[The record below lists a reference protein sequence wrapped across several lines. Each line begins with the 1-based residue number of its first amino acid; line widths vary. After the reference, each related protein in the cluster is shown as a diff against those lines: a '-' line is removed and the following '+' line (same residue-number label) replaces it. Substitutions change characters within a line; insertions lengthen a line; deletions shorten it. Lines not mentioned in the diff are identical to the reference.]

1 LPDRRTDVEEET
13 WLTERRAI
21 IQQAL
26 RQLPPAQREV
36 IELAYFGGLTHVEI
50 ANRLGDAAFRAEVD
64 EARRVVELLPLAAPP
79 LTPPAGLRGQVFAQ
93 LRPAT
98 PVRPRSAVR
107 PWWPAWRLVW
117 WQPALVA
124 SASLALVLGL
134 GLGLARQE
142 IQAQHLQVQQ
152 LTPKATQ
159 AAQVMTMMFA
169 PRTTAVPLQPS
180 ATSPAPEGRLLID
193 RFEDRVVLL
202 IRQLPPPPDRHA
214 YQVWLAAEHGPPA
227 MSAGHVW
234 VDADGVGILPVPMLG
249 RAADLRRLWVTIEP
263 AEGSVEPTGQPVLD
277 VSF

>member
-1 LPDRRTDVEEET
+1 MGADDHLADLATGFALGVLEPDD
-13 WLTERRAI
+13 L
-21 IQQAL
+21 AL
-26 RQLPPAQREV
+26 AE
-36 IELAYFGGLTHVEI
+36 A
-50 ANRLGDAAFRAEVD
+50 RLLRDEAFRAAVG
-64 EARRVVELLPLAAPP
+64 EARRVVELLSLAAPP

-98 PVRPRSAVR
+98 PVRRRPLVR
-107 PWWPAWRLVW
+107 PWRLAW
-117 WQPALVA
+117 WQPALVV
-124 SASLALVLGL
+124 SVSLALVLGL

-142 IQAQHLQVQQ
+142 IQAQHLQMQQ

-169 PRTTAVPLQPS
+169 PRATAVPLQP
-180 ATSPAPEGRLLID
+180 AAMSPAPEGRLLID
-193 RFEDRVVLL
+193 RFEDRVWLL

-214 YQVWLAAEHGPPA
+214 YQVWLAAEHGAPA
-227 MSAGHVW
+227 MSAGNVW
-234 VDADGVGILPVPMLG
+234 VDADGIGILPVPLLG